1 MIHVIATIELAQGR
15 RQAFLEE
22 FHKIVS
28 EVRQEDGCIEY
39 GPAVDVATDLGA
51 QQPVRENVVTVIE
64 KWESIAALKAHMSAP
79 HMQQYR
85 SKVKEWVLSTKL
97 FILEPA

>member
-28 EVRQEDGCIEY
+28 EVCQEDGCIEY
-39 GPAVDVATDLGA
+39 GPTVDVATDLGA

-85 SKVKEWVLSTKL
+85 SKVKEWVLSTRL